1 MTELSKRIKELRRN
15 ADLTQSEFGR
25 IFGIVKSTVS
35 LYESGK
41 STPNDELKLK
51 ICKYFNVS
59 ADYLL
64 GISSQDTAAG
74 SASPLSPEEEE
85 LIDAYRRADEGIKI
99 SVCKLLDV
107 KREKAPQI
115 KEA

>member
-1 MTELSKRIKELRRN
+1 MTELSKRIKELRHN
-15 ADLTQSEFGR
+15 ADLTQDEFGK

-64 GISSQDTAAG
+64 GISVQDTAAG
-74 SASPLSPEEEE
+74 SVSTLSPEEQDV
-85 LIDAYRRADEGIKI
+85 IDAYRKADEGIKI

-107 KREKAPQI
+107 KKEEAQI
-115 KEA
+115 KDA

>member
-1 MTELSKRIKELRRN
+1 MIGASILNLRKSKNLSQAELAQAL
-15 ADLTQSEFGR
+15 
-25 IFGIVKSTVS
+25 GISRSALS
-35 LYESGK
+35 LYEIGK
-41 STPNDELKLK
+41 REPDFKLLCNIANYFDVST
-51 ICKYFNVS
+51 
-59 ADYLL
+59 DYLL
-64 GISSQDTAAG
+64 GISSQDTASG

-107 KREKAPQI
+107 KKEKAPQI